1 MESLNRVSLV
11 HFGSFEV
18 NLESGELRKS
28 GVRIRLQQ
36 QPFKVL
42 EALLKRPGQIVTRED
57 LRTCVWPNETFGD
70 FDQAV
75 NVAVTKLR
83 TVLGDSASS
92 PRFIETLPR
101 RGYRFIAPVQNEP
114 AATEAGPGSG
124 PPNGPPN
131 EERGSQP
138 SSFGRRAAV
147 VVAAV
152 IVLGAVAALTLQFR
166 PRESAWSFSRVSF
179 GKGSIRSA
187 RFASDGQ
194 SVFFGA
200 AWDGKPS
207 QVFWTQP
214 AVAESR
220 SYTLPDTD
228 VLAVSSAGQLAVLK
242 NRRAGV
248 GWISRGTLALMP
260 PAEAAPREILDN
272 VQDADWDQE
281 GKNLAVVHWVG
292 DHCRLEFPIGVVL
305 YETVGGH
312 WFSNVRISPR
322 GDRIAVMDHP
332 LEGDDAGSIAVID
345 LKGHKRDL
353 TSGWVSLRGLVWD
366 PSGDSIWFSGSE
378 VASSR
383 ERPLAVYNVTLG
395 GKQRK
400 VLQQSGEVTIHD
412 ISRSGR
418 LLVTRDVM
426 RYEVMGRFS
435 GQARDLSWL
444 DFSRAEDLSLDGR
457 SLLLTVEGEAVGQNY
472 EVFLR
477 GTDGSPPVRLG
488 EGYGSAIS
496 PDGKWVL
503 AVMPFGTAANTTPQF
518 VLLPVGMGQ
527 ARVITRDSIIHLA
540 GAWFLDGNRIA
551 FRGSEPG
558 HSARTWIQ
566 DLAGGEPRPI
576 TPEGVA
582 GTQVSPDGKHLCAV
596 DAEGKLWIYPVEGGN
611 PTQVKGTEP
620 GEFPVRW
627 AKDGRS
633 LFVAKSDR
641 LPVRVYRIELASG
654 RQTLVQQLE
663 PLDPAGVLSDVSS
676 VSSSVFA
683 TPDGNSFVYSYFRL
697 QSDLYVASPK

>member
-1 MESLNRVSLV
+1 MNHLSLV
-11 HFGSFEV
+11 RFGSFEV

-42 EALLKRPGQIVTRED
+42 EALLERPGQIVTRED
-57 LRTCVWPNETFGD
+57 LRTRIWPNETFGD

-101 RGYRFIAPVQNEP
+101 RGYRFIAPVQSET
-114 AATEAGPGSG
+114 AEAESGPGWG
-124 PPNGPPN
+124 RPKD
-131 EERGSQP
+131 ERGSRP

-147 VVAAV
+147 FVAATV
-152 IVLGAVAALTLQFR
+152 IVLGAVAALTLRFR
-166 PRESAWSFSRVSF
+166 PREFTWNFSRVSF

-187 RFASDGQ
+187 RFGSDGQ
-194 SVFFGA
+194 SIFFGA

-214 AVAESR
+214 EIAESR
-220 SYTLPDTD
+220 PYTLPDTD
-228 VLAVSSAGQLAVLK
+228 VLAVSRAGQLAILK
-242 NRRAGV
+242 NRKAGV

-260 PAEAAPREILDN
+260 PGEAGPREILDN

-305 YETVGGH
+305 YETLGGH

-322 GDRIAVMDHP
+322 GDLIALMDHP

-345 LKGHKRDL
+345 LNGRKRDL
-353 TSGWVSLRGLVWD
+353 TSGWVSLHGLAWD
-366 PSGDSIWFSGSE
+366 LSGDSIWFSGNE

-383 ERPLAVYNVTLG
+383 QQPRAVYNVALS

-400 VLQQSGEVTIHD
+400 LFQQTGDVTLHD
-412 ISRSGR
+412 ISRAGR

-435 GQARDLSWL
+435 GQTRDLSWL
-444 DFSRAEDLSLDGR
+444 DFSRADDLSLDGR
-457 SLLLTVEGEAVGQNY
+457 SLLFTVEGEAAGQNY

-477 GTDGSPPVRLG
+477 GTDGSAPVRLG

-496 PDGKWVL
+496 PDGKWAL
-503 AVMPFGTAANTTPQF
+503 AVAPFGSGSNSTPQF

-527 ARVITRDSIIHLA
+527 ARAITRDPIVHLA
-540 GAWFLDGNRIA
+540 GSWFFDGNRIA

-558 HSARTWIQ
+558 HSVRTWTQ
-566 DLAGGEPRPI
+566 DLAGGAPHPI

-582 GTQVSPDGKHLCAV
+582 GTQVSPDGKYLCAV
-596 DAEGKLWIYPVEGGN
+596 DAEGNLWIYPVEGGS
-611 PTQVKGTEP
+611 PTQVKGTEL

-627 AKDGRS
+627 ANDGKS
-633 LFVAKSDR
+633 LFVARSDH
-641 LPVRVYRIELASG
+641 LPVRIYRIELASG

-663 PLDPAGVLSDVSS
+663 PRDPAGVLTGVSS